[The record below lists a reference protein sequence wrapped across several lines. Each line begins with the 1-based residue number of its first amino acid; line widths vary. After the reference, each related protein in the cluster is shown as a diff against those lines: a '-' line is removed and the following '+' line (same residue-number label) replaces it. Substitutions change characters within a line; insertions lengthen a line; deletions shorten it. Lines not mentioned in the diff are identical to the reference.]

1 MARHAGSA
9 AGAVSTAA
17 AAQDQKDP
25 DNFAAPA
32 STAAV
37 VMFETAAN
45 AASTAAAENQD
56 EPNEIEA
63 SSRPASA
70 STVTTAVCCRYITH
84 VRSSIKRLITLYH
97 MTPGLHM
104 FPVNCKNKGKFYG
117 TCMENMIQWAII
129 IDGPPVPHQPGR
141 RMPSFTQDRRKK
153 RGRKDGSESAVLSV
167 PLCETLYVHGDGLP
181 RVKKRHL
188 ACPA

>member
-117 TCMENMIQWAII
+117 TCTAGQEDAVFHAGQKKEERQKRWIRIGCII
-129 IDGPPVPHQPGR
+129 STP
-141 RMPSFTQDRRKK
+141 M
-153 RGRKDGSESAVLSV
+153 
-167 PLCETLYVHGDGLP
+167 
-181 RVKKRHL
+181 
-188 ACPA
+188 

>member
-9 AGAVSTAA
+9 AGAISTAA

-70 STVTTAVCCRYITH
+70 STVATAVCSRYITH
-84 VRSSIKRLITLYH
+84 DQFLHIKCLITMYH
-97 MTPGLHM
+97 MWGGLAE
-104 FPVNCKNKGKFYG
+104 FPEIEKNMK
-117 TCMENMIQWAII
+117 M
-129 IDGPPVPHQPGR
+129 
-141 RMPSFTQDRRKK
+141 
-153 RGRKDGSESAVLSV
+153 
-167 PLCETLYVHGDGLP
+167 
-181 RVKKRHL
+181 
-188 ACPA
+188 